1 MQIGELFI
9 LRINIHLQGSVLDA
23 PELMWA
29 EPQLDPIYQAVRSYL
44 EMDQRVGLLTERL
57 DVIADLL
64 AVLKDQLTHTH
75 GESLEWIGMSCG
87 FVSFFWYS
95 SMLNCGSHHSYRH
108 GDLGRRSEHCG
119 RCLGRRR
126 LRTAINVLCG
136 CIWYRN

>member
-1 MQIGELFI
+1 VEATIATTKEIPSQIALTGKVNLTRRQINMQIGELFI

-29 EPQLDPIYQAVRSYL
+29 EPQLDPVYQAVRSYL

-75 GESLEWIGMSCG
+75 VSVSLAG
-87 FVSFFWYS
+87 
-95 SMLNCGSHHSYRH
+95 
-108 GDLGRRSEHCG
+108 
-119 RCLGRRR
+119 
-126 LRTAINVLCG
+126 T
-136 CIWYRN
+136 